1 MSSDAQSQDPN
12 ANIAKT
18 SSEPSSPS
26 SSLIAF
32 DDLDRWFDNLLSRRW
47 LQPDWKIPSWPE
59 REFSLSKNIP
69 KVDVIEHDNEIKVQ
83 AALPGV
89 KKEDLDVSID
99 DQMVTIR
106 ASCKQEEETK
116 NENYYCREINR
127 GEFQRTLSLP
137 TQVDGE
143 KAKASFKDGILDI
156 TIPKS
161 EQSKRRSIEIM

>member
-1 MSSDAQSQDPN
+1 MSNDDQNQDK
-12 ANIAKT
+12 NIAKT
-18 SSEPSSPS
+18 SPSASLS
-26 SSLIAF
+26 SGLIAF

-47 LQPDWKIPSWPE
+47 LQPDWKFPNWPE
-59 REFSLSKNIP
+59 KELSLSRNFP

-99 DQMVTIR
+99 NQMITIH

-127 GEFQRTLSLP
+127 GEFKRTLSLP

-161 EQSKRRSIEIM
+161 EQSKRKSIEIM